1 MSKSTKE
8 HLELVA
14 KYNKAHTTTVLIRL
28 NHNTDADLIE
38 YLNASGNKQGTI
50 KAALRERI
58 KNRPE

>member
-38 YLNASGNKQGTI
+38 YLNAIGNKQGTI
-50 KAALRERI
+50 KAALREHI

>member
-1 MSKSTKE
+1 MPKTTKE

-14 KYNKAHTTTVLIRL
+14 KYNKEHTTTVLIRL

-38 YLNASGNKQGTI
+38 FLNASGNKQGTI
-50 KAALRERI
+50 KAALRECI